1 MATSTTSRSRE
12 HGVSAKASGDQPRAT
27 APRATLASVNP
38 YNGQTMKTYLEMSAE
53 DVDNAIAKAHER
65 FPAWRRVPFSQRA
78 SLLHRAASLC
88 RERAENLAKLMTLE
102 MGKRIAEGRKEVELC
117 ARIFEYYARRGEE
130 FLRPQ
135 TLPSPLGDGTLVN
148 EPLGVLFGIQPW
160 NYPCYQVVR
169 FAAPNLMAGNV
180 VLLKHS
186 TSVQQCAEAIDL
198 LFRDAG
204 FPTGAYTNLVLTAGL
219 ANKVVDDDRVQGVS
233 FTGSDASGARVAERA
248 GRYVKKTIMELGG
261 SDPFVVLEDADM
273 DLTIDRAVFG
283 KMTNMG
289 QSCVAAKRFIL
300 LQSMSDAFVER
311 FRERLAALK
320 MGDPLDEATGVAP
333 LSSVEAAARLE
344 DQVNRSVAGGA
355 RVILGGKRPSPD
367 SAFFEP
373 TILSNVKKGT
383 PAYDEELFGPVA
395 AVMAVPDEET
405 AIAVANDTKYGLGG
419 SVYTR
424 DLERGRRVADR
435 IDAGMVF
442 VNHPAWIYEDM
453 PFGGIKK
460 SGYGRETGPL
470 GIQEFVNKKL
480 LRAPRSP

>member
-1 MATSTTSRSRE
+1 MTTSSTS
-12 HGVSAKASGDQPRAT
+12 GTSAKGQGPEKS
-27 APRATLASVNP
+27 APRAELRSVNP
-38 YNGQTMKTYLEMSAE
+38 YNGQTLKTYMEMADE
-53 DVDNAIAKAHER
+53 EVDDAIAKACER
-65 FPAWRRVPFSQRA
+65 FPTWGCMPFSERA
-78 SLLHRAASLC
+78 PLLHRAAALC
-88 RERAENLAKLMTLE
+88 RERIESLARFMTLE
-102 MGKRIAEGRKEVELC
+102 MGKRVSEGRDEVELC
-117 ARIFEYYARRGEE
+117 ARIFAYYADCGEE

-135 TLPSPLGDGTLVN
+135 VIPSRPTDGVLAN
-148 EPLGVLFGIQPW
+148 EPLGVLFGIEPW

-180 VLLKHS
+180 VLMKHS
-186 TSVQQCAEAIDL
+186 TSVPQCAEALDL
-198 LFRDAG
+198 LFQDAG
-204 FPTGAYTNLVLTAGL
+204 FPAGAYRNLAVTARG
-219 ANKVVDDDRVQGVS
+219 ANRVIDDDRVQGVS

-248 GRYVKKTIMELGG
+248 GRNVKKTILELGG

-300 LQSMSDAFVER
+300 IKSVSEKFVDR
-311 FRERLAALK
+311 FKERLAALK
-320 MGDPLDEATGVAP
+320 MGDPLDESTGVAP
-333 LSSVEAAARLE
+333 LSSVEAAQKLE

-367 SAFFEP
+367 GAFFEP
-373 TILSNVKKGT
+373 TILTNVKKGT

-395 AVMAVPDEET
+395 AVMVVPDEDA

-419 SVYTR
+419 SVYTC
-424 DLERGRRVADR
+424 DIERGRRVAAQ
-435 IDAGMVF
+435 IEAGMVF
-442 VNHPAWIYEDM
+442 INHPVWIYEDM

-480 LRAPRSP
+480 YRML

>member
-1 MATSTTSRSRE
+1 MPRHALSLLIRRSTVFLFVELSVVADR
-12 HGVSAKASGDQPRAT
+12 ASPF
-27 APRATLASVNP
+27 APLPLPV
-38 YNGQTMKTYLEMSAE
+38 GGL
-53 DVDNAIAKAHER
+53 
-65 FPAWRRVPFSQRA
+65 VPFLRDDG
-78 SLLHRAASLC
+78 LDAAPAQVGAVAAGKMSRDEL
-88 RERAENLAKLMTLE
+88 REIEDSACPGAGACGGQFTANTMSMAM
-102 MGKRIAEGRKEVELC
+102 
-117 ARIFEYYARRGEE
+117 E
-130 FLRPQ
+130 FLGI
-135 TLPSPLGDGTLVN
+135 SP
-148 EPLGVLFGIQPW
+148 
-160 NYPCYQVVR
+160 
-169 FAAPNLMAGNV
+169 AGANDV
-180 VLLKHS
+180 P
-186 TSVQQCAEAIDL
+186 AIDPHK
-198 LFRDAG
+198 DE
-204 FPTGAYTNLVLTAGL
+204 
-219 ANKVVDDDRVQGVS
+219 
-233 FTGSDASGARVAERA
+233 VAERA

-261 SDPFVVLEDADM
+261 SDPFVVLEDADVK
-273 DLTIDRAVFG
+273 LTIDRAVFG

-300 LQSMSDAFVER
+300 LQSVSDEFVDG

-320 MGDPLDEATGVAP
+320 MGDPLDESTGVAP
-333 LSSVEAAARLE
+333 LSSVEAATRLE

-373 TILSNVKKGT
+373 TILTNVKKGT

-424 DLERGRRVADR
+424 DLERGRRVADQ

-480 LRAPRSP
+480 LRAPLSA